1 MKQEQLDVDVK
12 KLQENI
18 FDDIGDVKTDVFQ
31 ENKQLTDDI
40 DNVEPVQGMPGAPG
54 REGDHGV
61 NGLNGKQGDIG
72 QQGQRGNRGIAGP
85 TGGHGVMV
93 RNLPYSP
100 NFASPH
106 RTAPPKAVAVL
117 FWVGKFGTLQ
127 SWARG
132 KRRGFSPGAAARH
145 SQSARANWLWL
156 TADFVSK
163 NLAHIFFK
171 KSLADSQSTFGIF
184 LPNPFFFPFF

>member
-1 MKQEQLDVDVK
+1 MFLDRSAKKQKQLDVDVK

-93 RNLPYSP
+93 RNFPYSS
-100 NFASPH
+100 NFAFLL
-106 RTAPPKAVAVL
+106 TAPLSHK
-117 FWVGKFGTLQ
+117 Q
-127 SWARG
+127 
-132 KRRGFSPGAAARH
+132 
-145 SQSARANWLWL
+145 
-156 TADFVSK
+156 
-163 NLAHIFFK
+163 
-171 KSLADSQSTFGIF
+171 
-184 LPNPFFFPFF
+184 